1 MADHEGRG
9 PVSIVP
15 TIRTFETGGTAANAG
30 LGGGGAAPTGEGA
43 QPVTREGKPAWG
55 AGPGKRAT
63 RRPVGSPEHRA
74 AFRASWK
81 AATQAADEMLAAARS
96 GDIMELA
103 VAADNLDLAL
113 GKLWGLRAARDVNWK
128 TILNHAQGMLRELF
142 AAKQV
147 EQLTAEQCGAILELV
162 DRYLGPSTKTVVDLN
177 EAVRLIEDAGFDPY
191 AAISGDPADGDDE
204 DDSRG

>member
-1 MADHEGRG
+1 MADHEDRG

-15 TIRTFETGGTAANAG
+15 TIRTFETGGAAANPG
-30 LGGGGAAPTGEGA
+30 LTGGGFAPTGEAA
-43 QPVTREGKPAWG
+43 QPVTREGKPIRS
-55 AGPGKRAT
+55 GPRKHGT
-63 RRPVGSPEHRA
+63 HRPVGSPENRA
-74 AFRASWK
+74 AVRASWK
-81 AATQAADEMLAAARS
+81 AARQAAEEMLAAARG
-96 GDIMELA
+96 GDVMDLA

-147 EQLTAEQCGAILELV
+147 ERLTGEQCSAILELV
-162 DRYLGPSTKTVVDLN
+162 DRFLGPSTKTVVDLN
-177 EAVRLIEDAGFDPY
+177 EAVRVIEDAGFDPY

-204 DDSRG
+204 DELRG